1 MNIHLGILLSFPIR
15 AAKKGMFSSD
25 FRWNEENI
33 PFWFILLPQTYLRK
47 GEDFW

>member
-33 PFWFILLPQTYLRK
+33 PFLIRVYRK
-47 GEDFW
+47 PT